1 MTKSKHTPLQFGKG
15 VLFYIQMEKFQTIPI
30 QDISVNPYQP
40 RGTFDENKLTELAQS
55 IKQHGVIQP
64 IIVRQSA
71 ILGYELL
78 AGERRLR
85 AATLAGL
92 TEIPA
97 LVKDLTDE
105 EMMVQ
110 AIIEN
115 LQRDNLNPIEEAQ
128 AYQALHEKGLRHEEI
143 AQLMGKS
150 RPYISNLVRLLQLS
164 PLLQES
170 VIAERISQAH
180 ARLLVPFSPM
190 EQETWLKQIETEE
203 LSVRSLEQLLK
214 RSPSRKKTS
223 KQRDLFVEENE
234 QELKKQLGLPVKIH
248 LQSQGQQKGSVQI
261 YFNNPDEYQKIINSL
276 K

>member
-1 MTKSKHTPLQFGKG
+1 
-15 VLFYIQMEKFQTIPI
+15 MEKFQAIPI

-40 RGTFDENKLTELAQS
+40 RGTFDEEKLTELAQS

-71 ILGYELL
+71 VWGYELL

-92 TEIPA
+92 IEIPA

-150 RPYISNLVRLLQLS
+150 RPYISNLMRLLQLT
-164 PLLQES
+164 PLLQDS
-170 VIAERISQAH
+170 VIHERISQAH

-190 EQETWLKQIETEE
+190 EQEAWLKKIEQEE

-214 RSPSRKKTS
+214 KKTAHK
-223 KQRDLFVEENE
+223 KQNKHKDLFVQENE
-234 QELKKQLGLPVKIH
+234 QALKKQLGLPVKIK
-248 LQSQGQQKGSVQI
+248 LQSQSQQKGFVQI